1 MTPLA
6 IAAEVEAAY
15 GDWTGQAVPHLAE
28 LVPLAISQG
37 IEVDADL
44 VFLATVADGHV
55 RCGLVCGA
63 SLLVGASMRWALVRY
78 SKGDRQQAARFLD
91 HFCAQCAEEL
101 ATEPLFSTLRADGDE
116 RWRSFRGE
124 RLLTF
129 EELLAH
135 NQSGLN

>member
-1 MTPLA
+1 MEPAT

-15 GDWTGQAVPHLAE
+15 GDWSGRAVPHLVD
-28 LVPLAISQG
+28 LVPLAIGQG
-37 IEVDADL
+37 IEADADL

-78 SKGDRQQAARFLD
+78 SEGDRQQVARFLD
-91 HFCAQCAEEL
+91 HFCVQCAEEL
-101 ATEPLFSTLRADGDE
+101 TTGPFFSTLRADGDE

-124 RLLTF
+124 RLSTF
-129 EELLAH
+129 EELLAR
-135 NQSGLN
+135 NQSGMN

>member
-1 MTPLA
+1 MTPPA
-6 IAAEVEAAY
+6 IAVQVEATC
-15 GDWTGQAVPHLAE
+15 GDWTGRTVPHLAE
-28 LVPLAISQG
+28 LVPLAIGQG
-37 IEVDADL
+37 IEADADL

-78 SKGDRQQAARFLD
+78 CEGDRQQATRFLD

-101 ATEPLFSTLRADGDE
+101 ASGPLLSTLRADGDE

-124 RLLTF
+124 RLSTF

>member
-1 MTPLA
+1 MTPVT

-15 GDWTGQAVPHLAE
+15 GDWTGQAVPYLVE
-28 LVPLAISQG
+28 LVPLAIGQG
-37 IEVDADL
+37 IEADADL

-78 SKGDRQQAARFLD
+78 GEDDRDQANRLLD
-91 HFCAQCAEEL
+91 LFRTQSAEAL
-101 ATEPLFSTLRADGDE
+101 ATGPFFSVLRADQNE

-124 RLLTF
+124 RLSTF
-129 EELLAH
+129 EELRARLARDA
-135 NQSGLN
+135 N